1 VICSTFLNRHVLTT
15 SVNVEGRSEI
25 SQLDGL
31 PGAIT
36 IQEQFTDGLPRI
48 PLQVFAESGHNAK
61 RRHGLAF
68 STQGTGA
75 RVPKASPELKKQIKA
90 ANDIIDVV
98 SGYLPVA
105 PAGKIFKAVCPF
117 HNDTRPSLTL
127 DRQYQNYRC
136 WACDAKGD
144 VFDFVMKF
152 DKVEFPEA
160 LRMLAERAGIAL
172 DERASPE
179 EEVRGRL
186 LRAMK
191 WAEDKYIHGLLEEP
205 LAEAAREYLGERRL
219 AGPTVRNFGL
229 GFAPLPGDWLYKL
242 ALQESFPIGV
252 LEEVGLLGE
261 RDENRGYY
269 DRFRDRVIF
278 PIRDIRGQT
287 IAFGG
292 RILPS
297 SPLAARAGKYYNSPE
312 TMLFRKSEVIYGLDL
327 ARHAGSTAG
336 YLAVVEGYTDV
347 MMAHQFGVA
356 NVVATMGTALTA
368 THVQQLRRYVPKVVL
383 VFDGDEAGESAT
395 DRALELFWSQNDFDI
410 GITSLPDG
418 LDPCDLLLTPDG
430 PARFKKALENHQSVL
445 DYKLDALFKQFTGTS
460 AEAAQ
465 QIVDRALTLI
475 AAAPQVMSARHQMRQ
490 ESAVT
495 RISHRLGLRQETVW
509 KRLAELKMDRRRRE
523 ATATRSE
530 NASPPA
536 IASEKPGSEATI
548 ERQLLEIL
556 LAEPVLVS
564 TAVHSIPLERLQHT
578 GLKRILEELYNLHEL
593 GHPADLD
600 GLRLKLTDRPDLL
613 DAAAKLQY
621 VGRHIKERPDW
632 LKGIVAHYEK
642 FDLES
647 KSKAV
652 RQQLIGASD
661 DEQSKDLLRKLQG
674 SKAPTGGAA

>member
-1 VICSTFLNRHVLTT
+1 MAAKVW
-15 SVNVEGRSEI
+15 RS
-25 SQLDGL
+25 SQ
-31 PGAIT
+31 
-36 IQEQFTDGLPRI
+36 
-48 PLQVFAESGHNAK
+48 
-61 RRHGLAF
+61 
-68 STQGTGA
+68 QGTGA
-75 RVPKASPELKKQIKA
+75 RVPMASPDQKKQIKA
-90 ANDIIDVV
+90 ANDIVDVV
-98 SGYLPVA
+98 SGYLPVVA
-105 PAGKIFKAVCPF
+105 AGKGFKAVCPF

-127 DRQYQNYRC
+127 DRQYQNFRC

-172 DERASPE
+172 DERPSPE
-179 EEVRGRL
+179 EEIRGRL
-186 LRAMK
+186 IRAMK
-191 WAEDKYIHGLLEEP
+191 WAEDKYAHGLLEEP
-205 LAEAAREYLGERRL
+205 LAEAAREYLGERQL
-219 AGPTVRNFGL
+219 SGPTVRNFGL
-229 GFAPLPGDWLYKL
+229 GFAPLAGDWLFKL
-242 ALQESFPIGV
+242 AKQEGFPLGV
-252 LEEVGLLGE
+252 LEEVGLLGK

-269 DRFRDRVIF
+269 DRFRDRVMF

-287 IAFGG
+287 VGFGG
-292 RILPS
+292 RILPT
-297 SPLAARAGKYYNSPE
+297 SPYAARGPKYYNSAE
-312 TMLFRKSEVIYGLDL
+312 TPLFKKSELIYGLDL
-327 ARHAGSTAG
+327 ARHAGSQAG

-430 PARFKKALENHQSVL
+430 PARFRKALENHQSVL
-445 DYKLDALFKQFTGTS
+445 DYKLDALFKQFAGNS

-465 QIVDRALTLI
+465 QIVDRALSLI
-475 AAAPQVMSARHQMRQ
+475 AAAPPVLSARHQLRQ

-509 KRLAELKMDRRRRE
+509 ARLAELKMDRRRRE
-523 ATATRSE
+523 ATATRSA

-536 IASEKPGSEATI
+536 LAPQKLGSEAAI

-556 LAEPVLVS
+556 LAEPLLVP
-564 TAVHSIPLERLQHT
+564 TAMPSIPLDRVQHT
-578 GLKRILEELYNLHEL
+578 GLKRILAELYALHDL

-621 VGRHIKERPDW
+621 VGRQMNERGEW
-632 LKGIVAHYEK
+632 LKRIVAHFADRETW
-642 FDLES
+642 LGRH
-647 KSKAV
+647 AV
-652 RQQLIGASD
+652 RQELANAT
-661 DEQSKDLLRKLQG
+661 DEAAAMALLRKLQG